1 MLLAQQWWEQTQ
13 NRLKISLAVS
23 FEGNLINY
31 FLRKIL
37 AEPSGFLVWPKAK
50 FCFRA
55 RGYHY
60 NQIRKPE

>member
-1 MLLAQQWWEQTQ
+1 MVLAQQWWEQMR
-13 NRLKISLAVS
+13 NRLKIALAVS

-31 FLRKIL
+31 FLQKIH
-37 AEPSGFLVWPKAK
+37 AEPSGFFVWLKTK

-60 NQIRKPE
+60 NQIRKPK